1 MTPPKIRFGV
11 TLPQHQASWEEARS
25 IAMLCEAVGFDSLWA
40 VDHLFSIPNP
50 EDSLLEGWTEITAIA
65 ALTDRIQIG
74 HLVLCMNYRHPA
86 LLAKMAATLDQ
97 ISGGRFILGTGCGWH
112 AEEAQAYGIPFP
124 PVRTRLAQLDEGLS
138 LIKSMWQEAPA
149 EYFGEQFQIENA
161 YCLPTPLQKPHP
173 PILVGGGG
181 EKVLLRI
188 VATHAQIWNNLG
200 IDQPHLA
207 RKTGILQGHCDSLGR
222 DFQEIE
228 ISQQTT
234 AAIGATEAE
243 AREAKE
249 KILADLPF
257 LGGGEDWII
266 AGTAEQCIERVQKTV
281 DAGARTL
288 LLNFGRNPSPETLQM
303 FAETVIPAFR

>member
-1 MTPPKIRFGV
+1 MTAPKIRFGV
-11 TLPQHQASWEEARS
+11 TLPQHDSTWEDARS
-25 IAMLCEAVGFDSLWA
+25 IATLCEASGFDSLWA

-65 ALTDRIQIG
+65 AITERIRVG

-97 ISGGRFILGTGCGWH
+97 ISGGRFILGLGCGWH

-124 PVRTRLAQLDEGLS
+124 PVRTRLAQLEEGIS
-138 LIKSMWQEAPA
+138 LIKAMWKDTPA
-149 EYFGEQFQIENA
+149 EFFGEKFQVENA
-161 YCLPTPLQKPHP
+161 YCLPRPTQQPHP

-188 VATHAQIWNNLG
+188 VAAHAQIWNNLG
-200 IDQPHLA
+200 IDQPNLA
-207 RKTGILQGHCDSLGR
+207 HKTRILAEHCDALGR
-222 DFQEIE
+222 DFGEIE

-243 AREAKE
+243 AGKARA
-249 KILADLPF
+249 KILEDLPF
-257 LGGGEDWII
+257 LGGGADWVI
-266 AGTAEQCIERVQKTV
+266 AGTPDQCIERVQKTI
-281 DAGARTL
+281 DAGATTL
-288 LLNFGRNPSPETLQM
+288 LLNFGRNPNPEILQM